1 MVSKKTQSTKLENAD
16 VKKDAEAKVVDIKK
30 KATTKTVAKKTTVK
44 KAETKKTARK
54 NIKPTEVVE
63 NPVLQKEN
71 VDNMATVL
79 AVKAENENKKAVKV
93 AKKEAKA
100 STKKVAVTSEK
111 VEELGKKATP
121 ARTKREAVKE
131 NVKKAQTKKFVE
143 QKQETKSCCC
153 CKGKDFF
160 ASWARAYKNIFK
172 YKSRTS
178 RYEAW
183 AFMLL
188 NSIVSSILFFAA
200 IATLTPALIEDNV
213 STFNAFY
220 AWFVLLFLLAQVFV
234 YLSLMV
240 RRLHDTGF
248 SAWKGFFRPLTYST
262 VATIVLSLLFAKYV
276 NVGGNLTAENYLS
289 THVTNLVLAVSTFVA
304 VLTWMYYALKTFLVS
319 FFYEE
324 NKNGTTYGV
333 AMYCSDC
340 YKNMGIRYMVLYFIY
355 SSFSYSMLN
364 AYIMTIANM

>member
-1 MVSKKTQSTKLENAD
+1 
-16 VKKDAEAKVVDIKK
+16 
-30 KATTKTVAKKTTVK
+30 
-44 KAETKKTARK
+44 
-54 NIKPTEVVE
+54 
-63 NPVLQKEN
+63 
-71 VDNMATVL
+71 
-79 AVKAENENKKAVKV
+79 
-93 AKKEAKA
+93 
-100 STKKVAVTSEK
+100 
-111 VEELGKKATP
+111 
-121 ARTKREAVKE
+121 
-131 NVKKAQTKKFVE
+131 
-143 QKQETKSCCC
+143 
-153 CKGKDFF
+153 
-160 ASWARAYKNIFK
+160 
-172 YKSRTS
+172 
-178 RYEAW
+178 
-183 AFMLL
+183 MLL

-213 STFNAFY
+213 SAFNAFY

-324 NKNGTTYGV
+324 NKNDISRT
-333 AMYCSDC
+333 A
-340 YKNMGIRYMVLYFIY
+340 
-355 SSFSYSMLN
+355 
-364 AYIMTIANM
+364 